1 VRVLLDESVPRQLA
15 PLLSSHS
22 VSTVP
27 REGWAGLDNGE
38 LLDQAVQRF
47 DVLVTGDQSL
57 QYQQNLSGRRLGV
70 VVIAAPDNRVH
81 TITALAPDILAALT
95 QIECGE
101 VIQVP
106 QCQPARD
113 RRQPLR

>member
-1 VRVLLDESVPRQLA
+1 M
-15 PLLSSHS
+15 
-22 VSTVP
+22 
-27 REGWAGLDNGE
+27 
-38 LLDQAVQRF
+38 QRF

-57 QYQQNLSGRRLGV
+57 QYQQNLSGRQLRV

-95 QIECGE
+95 RIERGE

-106 QCQPARD
+106 
-113 RRQPLR
+113 